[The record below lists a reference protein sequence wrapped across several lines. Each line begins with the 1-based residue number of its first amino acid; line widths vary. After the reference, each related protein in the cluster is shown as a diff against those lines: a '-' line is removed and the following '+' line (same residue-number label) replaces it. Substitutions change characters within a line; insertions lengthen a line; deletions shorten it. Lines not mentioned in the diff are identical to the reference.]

1 MSSSQP
7 LLHRMA
13 EKDRA
18 PVPFVLDGETAT
30 ALEGDTVLTAIL
42 THRAQLR
49 RNEFSH
55 EPRAGFCLMGA
66 CQDCWVWTPQGER
79 LRACSTPVTANMAVL
94 TQPPAQHWPVTQDL
108 AESLLRHGQPL
119 PVRATP
125 ASEGTA

>member
-7 LLHRMA
+7 LLHRVA
-13 EKDRA
+13 EIDRT
-18 PVPFVLDGETAT
+18 PVPFVLDGEPAA

-66 CQDCWVWTPQGER
+66 CQDCWVMTATGER
-79 LRACSTPVTANMAVL
+79 LRSCATFIQAGMQL
-94 TQPPAQHWPVTQDL
+94 TTGGA
-108 AESLLRHGQPL
+108 A
-119 PVRATP
+119 
-125 ASEGTA
+125 